1 MTQQPQPDHDAW
13 SEPGDQD
20 EVETIP
26 ARPPGSPI
34 EVKHF
39 EDGIS
44 ITVPPAGLWKGSR
57 GLFGFGVLWCGF
69 MTVFSSM
76 FLFIGVKAQDVQG
89 GDKLWIFVLFVIVFW
104 SVGIGLLL
112 GGINM
117 GRRQAGLAVAGGT
130 LMVLQT
136 GIFGKKQREWP
147 LSDIEA
153 ICVGPSGMEVNG
165 VPVMQLQIHDADGK
179 KLGLLAG
186 RTDEELEWMAHELR
200 VAAGVSA

>member
-1 MTQQPQPDHDAW
+1 MSEHFPTSSDSW
-13 SEPGDQD
+13 SEPEDQD

-26 ARPPGSPI
+26 ARPTGSPI

-57 GLFGFGVLWCGF
+57 GLFGFGVLWCSF

-76 FLFIGVKAQDVQG
+76 FLLVGANAQDVQG
-89 GDKLWIFVLFVIVFW
+89 GDKIWIFVLVMVLFW
-104 SVGIGLLL
+104 SVSIGLLL

-130 LMVLQT
+130 LMVMQI
-136 GIFGKKQREWP
+136 GIFGKRQREWP
-147 LSDIEA
+147 LASVESIA
-153 ICVGPSGMEVNG
+153 VVSSGMEVNG
-165 VPVMQLQIHDADGK
+165 VPVMQLQICDADGK

-186 RTDEELEWMAHELR
+186 RTDEELEWIAHELR
-200 VAAGVSA
+200 IAGNVSE